1 MKTYITLLRG
11 INVSGKNIIKM
22 NELKQLC
29 IDLGLH
35 NVQTYIQSGNIV
47 YQTSEQAPSTLS
59 KRINNTI
66 LTHLGLDI
74 PVLTL
79 ESEQFKKVINENP
92 FTTEEELAQLYITFI
107 EGTPHLE
114 GLNTLIDKKADTELL
129 HITASTVFLV
139 ANIGYGRTKV
149 NNTLIENKLKV
160 TATTRNY
167 NTCLKLISLAST
179 I

>member
-22 NELKQLC
+22 DVLKQLC

-47 YQTSEQAPSTLS
+47 YQSEEQDSTILS
-59 KRINNTI
+59 KRIHSTI
-66 LTHLGLDI
+66 LAHLELDV

-79 ESEQFKKVINENP
+79 ESEQFKKIINENP

-107 EGTPHLE
+107 EGTPYRE
-114 GLNTLIDKKADTELL
+114 GIHTLIDKKADTELL
-129 HITASTVFLV
+129 HITASAVFLV
-139 ANIGYGRTKV
+139 ANIGYGKTKV

-167 NTCLKLISLAST
+167 KTCLKLISLTSV